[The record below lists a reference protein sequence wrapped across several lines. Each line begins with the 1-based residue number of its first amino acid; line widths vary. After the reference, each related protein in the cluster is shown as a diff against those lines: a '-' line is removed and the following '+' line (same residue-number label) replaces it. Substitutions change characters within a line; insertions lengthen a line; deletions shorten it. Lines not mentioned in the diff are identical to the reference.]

1 MPSRVNATTLVP
13 LVNDKFLTL
22 IPLLLLVAT
31 IFGLV
36 SYKEFV
42 FLSILTSETDVPC
55 NSDLVTISELTWPVT
70 LSITII
76 LGGSK

>member
-1 MPSRVNATTLVP
+1 MPSRVSATTLVP

-55 NSDLVTISELTWPVT
+55 NSDLVTISELT
-70 LSITII
+70 
-76 LGGSK
+76 